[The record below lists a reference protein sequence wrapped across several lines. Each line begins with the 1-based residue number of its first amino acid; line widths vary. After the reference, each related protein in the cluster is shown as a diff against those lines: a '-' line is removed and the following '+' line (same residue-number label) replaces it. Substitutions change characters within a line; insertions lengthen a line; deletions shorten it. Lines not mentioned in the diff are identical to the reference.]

1 MVGVLWKLLKK
12 SNSFACARGLTQEE
26 LGNAV
31 GVQKA
36 AINKY
41 ETGRVVNIKRTTLQK
56 LADALGVTPAELLD
70 DADDSSPASSDTTV
84 AEIQPSDGWTESE
97 LREINEFKRFLLHKR
112 VR

>member
-1 MVGVLWKLLKK
+1 MKTAEKIKFLRLRK
-12 SNSFACARGLTQEE
+12 GLTQEE

-41 ETGRVVNIKRTTLQK
+41 ETGRVINIKRTTLQK

-70 DADDSSPASSDTTV
+70 DADYNPEHISDMS
-84 AEIQPSDGWTESE
+84 AGEIQPSDGWTEQE

-112 VR
+112 SR

>member
-1 MVGVLWKLLKK
+1 MKTAEKIKLLRLRK
-12 SNSFACARGLTQEE
+12 GLTQEE
-26 LGNAV
+26 LGIAV
-31 GVQKA
+31 GVHKA